1 MSAAKKRTT
10 PTKKAPAKRGPKV
23 RSPKS
28 GRQRAKLPAAII
40 AELGPPPDG
49 ALEGSHWASRL
60 LKKVGWLSLTGQ
72 ISAAT
77 ASEVRALVGAIHRSM
92 PSDTAAELDRLIRSD
107 VEATEADDVGPTM
120 TKRVPR

>member
-1 MSAAKKRTT
+1 MSATKR
-10 PTKKAPAKRGPKV
+10 KSRIKRGPKV

-28 GRQRAKLPAAII
+28 GRQRAKLPAEII

-60 LKKVGWLSLTGQ
+60 LKKVGWLSLKGEIT
-72 ISAAT
+72 AAV

-92 PSDTAAELDRLIRSD
+92 PSDTAAELDRLLRSD
-107 VEATEADDVGPTM
+107 AAAVEADDAGPQM